1 MKYPH
6 GMHVRNTKGII
17 GIFIIINLSFGC
29 GYAIATIN
37 TAIAKTNTSKDV
49 LSSVQNVET
58 DIPSD
63 IHTSAD
69 FNEFWDLWR
78 QLKSRYY
85 LQPVDDKKMMYGA
98 MAGLTSA
105 MDDPY
110 TTFFEPKSAEEFATA
125 LSGKFEGI
133 GAEISTVDGQLQIIS
148 PLIDLPADKAG
159 LKPGDLIL
167 KINASSTQD
176 MSTDEAV
183 SYIRGAK
190 GTPVS
195 LFIGRVHITKLPNK
209 TEKKNI
215 ETKEYTIIR
224 DAIIV
229 KSVRLIWEKNSIAR
243 IQITSF
249 NQDTDDLFL
258 RVVEEIL
265 AKNVKGIILDLR
277 NDPGGFLDKAT
288 AVAGEWTGDQIV
300 VQERRQGKIV
310 DQLPGT
316 GSGRLKGIPTIILL
330 NQGSA
335 SASEIVAG
343 ALHDYGMAKIV
354 GMKSFGKGSVQDYS
368 EFPDKSA
375 VKITIAE
382 WLTPKGNSIHKVG
395 IKPDVQVDITQD
407 DLHAKR
413 DSQLDKALELLGA
426 KSAVKTKRIKK

>member
-1 MKYPH
+1 
-6 GMHVRNTKGII
+6 
-17 GIFIIINLSFGC
+17 
-29 GYAIATIN
+29 
-37 TAIAKTNTSKDV
+37 
-49 LSSVQNVET
+49 
-58 DIPSD
+58 
-63 IHTSAD
+63 
-69 FNEFWDLWR
+69 
-78 QLKSRYY
+78 
-85 LQPVDDKKMMYGA
+85 
-98 MAGLTSA
+98 
-105 MDDPY
+105 
-110 TTFFEPKSAEEFATA
+110 
-125 LSGKFEGI
+125 
-133 GAEISTVDGQLQIIS
+133 
-148 PLIDLPADKAG
+148 
-159 LKPGDLIL
+159 
-167 KINASSTQD
+167 

-183 SYIRGAK
+183 SYIRGTK

-195 LFIGRVHITKLPNK
+195 LFIGRVRSIKLPNK
-209 TEKKNI
+209 TEKKKI

-224 DAIIV
+224 DAIVV

-277 NDPGGFLDKAT
+277 NDPGGFLDQAT
-288 AVAGEWTGDQIV
+288 SVAGEWTGDQIV

-343 ALHDYGMAKIV
+343 ALHDYGMATIV
-354 GMKSFGKGSVQDYS
+354 GMKSFGKCSVQDYS

-395 IKPDVQVDITQD
+395 IKPDVQVVDITQD

-426 KSAVKTKRIKK
+426 KSAVKTKRVKK